1 MNHRGDF
8 RLFAKE
14 VLRAGVE
21 DSATAL
27 ARADECWQFPRG
39 GDEPSALATDTVMTL
54 ALGAGADGLIRDT
67 IRRLLAD
74 LVWAIVLNAP
84 AVPTSLRFRN
94 VDAEPSDPVETW
106 PQEAMLAAVERGLLP
121 DWCRIATALH
131 KSPHGDVA
139 VALKQAIETAEGDNG
154 GAAVMQIVLE
164 RARR

>member
-1 MNHRGDF
+1 M
-8 RLFAKE
+8 
-14 VLRAGVE
+14 
-21 DSATAL
+21 
-27 ARADECWQFPRG
+27 
-39 GDEPSALATDTVMTL
+39 
-54 ALGAGADGLIRDT
+54 
-67 IRRLLAD
+67 
-74 LVWAIVLNAP
+74 
-84 AVPTSLRFRN
+84 RFRN